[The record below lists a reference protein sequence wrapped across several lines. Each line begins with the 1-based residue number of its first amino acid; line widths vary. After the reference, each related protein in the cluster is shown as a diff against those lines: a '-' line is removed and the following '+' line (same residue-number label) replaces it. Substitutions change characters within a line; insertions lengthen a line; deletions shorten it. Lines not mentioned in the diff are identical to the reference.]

1 MLRWSIATVCL
12 GGGLEAKFSAA
23 AKAGF
28 RAVELLENDLTF
40 YSGVARDARLIA
52 DDLGLDIVA
61 LQPLRDFEGAPEPQR
76 RRNFDRAKRKL
87 ELTRELG
94 APLLCLSSSISE
106 DSSPDV
112 DRIASDLADLA
123 DLARQYG
130 LRLGYE
136 ALSWGRHI
144 KDWTAAWEV
153 VAKADRD
160 NLGIVL
166 DCFHI
171 CARKNPIE
179 PIAALPGEKIAL
191 VEIADSP
198 ALEMDLKSLSRH
210 YRCYPG
216 QGDYPVAD
224 FLDAVLRSG
233 YRGPI
238 SLETYSE
245 QFRGASAASV
255 ALDGMRSLQA
265 TGEALSAR
273 RLAKGEPPVAE
284 LAALPP
290 TPAVLGPEFLEFAV
304 SDTEG
309 QELAALLDG
318 LGFELAGR
326 HRSKKVELYAQGD
339 INLVVNR
346 ERNAFSH
353 AFELLHGA
361 AVSAMALRV
370 DRVERALERARALQ
384 CASHIGYTGP
394 GEATVPAIGGVEG
407 SLIYFVDRRGADWRN
422 DFAPETNARP
432 KGALKAIDHLSNVV
446 RRNEFL
452 SWLLFYE
459 TVLGLKADPQIEV
472 YDPHGDF
479 YSRSLRSENGALRI
493 ALNIG
498 AGGATGV
505 SRFLDTFGGAGYQQ
519 IALSTDDIF
528 AAVEA
533 AGRKG
538 VQFLPI
544 PDNYY
549 DDLATRFEI
558 APDLMQ
564 RMREFGVLYDRVED
578 GQFFHIYTRTFH
590 KRFFFEILQRDNYP
604 LFGAANTPMRLAA
617 QAAVDD
623 AETRLTAEAGL

>member
-1 MLRWSIATVCL
+1 MVDRDGLSRRRARGQVFR
-12 GGGLEAKFSAA
+12 GGQGGLPGGRAA
-23 AKAGF
+23 RKRPDLLFRRCAG
-28 RAVELLENDLTF
+28 RTAL
-40 YSGVARDARLIA
+40 A

-106 DSSPDV
+106 ESSPDV
-112 DRIASDLADLA
+112 DRIASDLAELA

-166 DCFHI
+166 DCFHV

-304 SDTEG
+304 SDTEA

-326 HRSKKVELYAQGD
+326 HRSKMVELYAQGD

-361 AVSAMALRV
+361 AVSAMALSV
-370 DRVERALERARALQ
+370 DSVERALERARALQ

-528 AAVEA
+528 AAIEA

-604 LFGAANTPMRLAA
+604 MFGAANTPMRLAA

>member
-1 MLRWSIATVCL
+1 MLKWSIATVCL
-12 GGGLEAKFSAA
+12 GGGLEAKLSAA

-28 RAVELLENDLTF
+28 RAIELLENDLTF
-40 YSGVARDARLIA
+40 YAGKARDARRLA
-52 DDLGLDIVA
+52 DDLGVEIVA
-61 LQPLRDFEGAPEPQR
+61 LQPLKDFEGAPEPQR
-76 RRNFDRAKRKL
+76 GRNFDRAMRKL

-94 APLLCLSSSISE
+94 APLLCLSSSTAE
-106 DSSPDV
+106 DASADFG
-112 DRIASDLADLA
+112 RIAEDLAELA

-179 PIAALPGEKIAL
+179 PIAALPGDKIAL
-191 VEIADSP
+191 VEIANSP

-216 QGDYPVAD
+216 QGDYPVVD
-224 FLDAVLRSG
+224 YLDAVLRSG

-238 SLETYSE
+238 SLETYNE

-255 ALDGMRSLQA
+255 AVDGMRSLRA
-265 TGEALSAR
+265 TGEALRAR

-284 LAALPP
+284 IAAMPP
-290 TPAVLGPEFLEFAV
+290 TPEVEGVEFLEFAV
-304 SDTEG
+304 ADKQA

-318 LGFELAGR
+318 LGFELVGR
-326 HRSKKVELYAQGD
+326 HRSKMVELYAQGD
-339 INLVVNR
+339 VNLVINR
-346 ERNAFSH
+346 ERNSFAHSFQ
-353 AFELLHGA
+353 LLHGA
-361 AVSAMALRV
+361 AVCAMALRV
-370 DRVERALERARALQ
+370 DRVERALERARALE
-384 CASHIGYTGP
+384 CTSHIGRAGP
-394 GEATVPAIGGVEG
+394 GEATIPAIGGVEG
-407 SLIYFVDRRGADWRN
+407 SLVYFVDRHSADWRN
-422 DFAPETNARP
+422 DFIFETKAGS
-432 KGALKAIDHLSNVV
+432 KGPLKAIDHLSNVV

-459 TVLGLKADPQIEV
+459 TALGLTAEPQIEV

-493 ALNIG
+493 ALNVG

-519 IALSTDDIF
+519 VALSTSDIF

-533 AGRKG
+533 ARRKG

-549 DDLATRFEI
+549 DDLATRFDI
-558 APDLMQ
+558 APDLLQ
-564 RMREFGVLYDRVED
+564 RMREFGVLYDRVKD
-578 GQFFHIYTRTFH
+578 GQFFHIYTRAFH
-590 KRFFFEILQRDNYP
+590 NRFFFEVLQRDNYD

-617 QAAVDD
+617 QAAVDE

>member
-1 MLRWSIATVCL
+1 MLRWSIASVCL

-40 YSGVARDARLIA
+40 YAGKPRDVRRLA
-52 DDLGLDIVA
+52 ADLGLEIVA

-94 APLLCLSSSISE
+94 APLLCLSSSIAE
-106 DSSPDV
+106 DSSGDV
-112 DRIASDLADLA
+112 GAIAADLA
-123 DLARQYG
+123 ELADVARQYG

-144 KDWTAAWEV
+144 RDWTAAWEV

-166 DCFHI
+166 DAFHI
-171 CARKNPIE
+171 CARNNPIE
-179 PIAALPGEKIAL
+179 PIAALPGDRIAL

-216 QGDYPVAD
+216 QGDFPVID

-245 QFRGASAASV
+245 QFRGSSPASV
-255 ALDGMRSLQA
+255 GIDAMRSLRA
-265 TGEALSAR
+265 AGDALRAR
-273 RLAKGEPPVAE
+273 RVERGEPPVAE

-290 TPAVLGPEFLEFAV
+290 TPQVEGPEFLEFAV
-304 SDTEG
+304 ADKQA
-309 QELAALLDG
+309 QELSGLLEG

-326 HRSKKVELYAQGD
+326 HRSKRVDLYAQGD
-339 INLVVNR
+339 IRLVVNR
-346 ERNAFSH
+346 ERNSFAHSFW
-353 AFELLHGA
+353 LLHGA
-361 AVSAMALRV
+361 AVCAMALRV
-370 DRVERALERARALQ
+370 DRVDRALDRARALE
-384 CASHIGYTGP
+384 CASHIDPIGP
-394 GEATVPAIGGVEG
+394 GEARIPAVGGVEG
-407 SLIYFVDRRGADWRN
+407 SLIYFVDGRGADWRH
-422 DFAPETNARP
+422 DFVGEAKTPP
-432 KGALKAIDHLSNVV
+432 QGPLKAIDHLSNVV

-459 TVLGLKADPQIEV
+459 TVLGFKADPPVEV

-479 YSRSLRSENGALRI
+479 YSRSLSNPSSSMRI
-493 ALNIG
+493 ALNVG
-498 AGGATGV
+498 AGGATGA
-505 SRFLDTFGGAGYQQ
+505 SRFLDAFGGAGYQQ

-528 AAVEA
+528 SAVETA
-533 AGRKG
+533 RNKG

-549 DDLATRFEI
+549 DDLATRFDI
-558 APDLMQ
+558 APDLLA
-564 RMREFGVLYDRVED
+564 RMREFGILYDRVKD
-578 GQFFHIYTRTFH
+578 GQFFHIYTRAFH
-590 KRFFFEILQRDNYP
+590 NRFFFEILQRDHYG
-604 LFGAANTPMRLAA
+604 LFGAANTPLRLAA
-617 QAAVDD
+617 QAAVDE
-623 AETRLTAEAGL
+623 AESQLAADIGL